1 MNAGHG
7 LFSLGQSNSV
17 APAPDASP
25 MTERIEGVRTAT
37 LPAPVAAPGT
47 ASLTSASRSTP
58 SPFEQL
64 ARRLGREI
72 TRGEALVGTAASG
85 RYEGL
90 DAGRLIA
97 LQAGIYRYS
106 EAIDLTV
113 KLVDRAT
120 NGVRTILESGR

>member
-1 MNAGHG
+1 MGAF
-7 LFSLGQSNSV
+7 LTRSRNSV
-17 APAPDASP
+17 ALAPDARVMS
-25 MTERIEGVRTAT
+25 ERIEAARVL
-37 LPAPVAAPGT
+37 LPATPAARTPT
-47 ASLTSASRSTP
+47 ALGPAASSGP
-58 SPFEQL
+58 SSFEQVV
-64 ARRLGREI
+64 RRLAREI

-90 DAGRLIA
+90 DAARLIA

-120 NGVRTILESGR
+120 NGLRTILESGR

>member
-1 MNAGHG
+1 M
-7 LFSLGQSNSV
+7 S
-17 APAPDASP
+17 
-25 MTERIEGVRTAT
+25 ERIEGARI
-37 LPAPVAAPGT
+37 LPP
-47 ASLTSASRSTP
+47 ASRSTP
-58 SPFEQL
+58 APAPLPSASSGTPSPFAEL
-64 ARRLGREI
+64 VRRLGREI
-72 TRGEALVGTAASG
+72 SRGEALVGTASSG